1 MPGREPVRSKPR
13 CALWGSC
20 GCRRG
25 ESSGNNY
32 ALCVNTATGIGVL
45 DKVIR
50 LLDLVESEPRSVS
63 QLVAATGWPRPTC
76 ARLAGGMLRH
86 GLLSRDSVGQFRLG
100 PRMLGMTTA
109 QTCMP
114 ILTELRDRTGE
125 SVQLFVARGSERLC
139 VAAVESSFE
148 LRTIVQVGALLPLD
162 KGSGGLAL
170 SQHPDVLK
178 QGWVAT
184 AEDRAPDVASVSSP
198 VRLEGSVLAAV
209 CVSGPTG
216 RMADELG
223 ERYAIDVLWA
233 AAALERLLAADPL
246 GGSDLSR
253 RAR

>member
-1 MPGREPVRSKPR
+1 MGGLALRPR
-13 CALWGSC
+13 RAQ
-20 GCRRG
+20 
-25 ESSGNNY
+25 GNDY
-32 ALCVNTATGIGVL
+32 AHCVSTATGIGVL

-50 LLDLVESEPRSVS
+50 LLDLVEGEPRSVS
-63 QLVAATGWPRPTC
+63 QLVAATGWSRATC
-76 ARLAGGMLRH
+76 ARLALGMLRH
-86 GLLSRDSVGQFRLG
+86 GLLSRDSVGRFRLG

-184 AEDRAPDVASVSSP
+184 AEDRAPDVASVSAP
-198 VRLEGSVLAAV
+198 VRLQGAVLAAV

-216 RMADELG
+216 RMADRLG
-223 ERYAIDVLWA
+223 ERYAVDVLWA
-233 AAALERLLAADPL
+233 SAALEQLLAADPL